1 MVVSMQPLSYTASK
15 GLKVGLIGGLVGG
28 VVLGVFA
35 LVGSM
40 AMGQEVP
47 YVTIARNMGF
57 GDFAV
62 IGGWVLHFV
71 VSLVAGGVFV
81 GVTGL
86 VKSLTLNTIRK
97 SLWVGAL
104 AGIAVWIIVDV
115 PVTGVWIS
123 ADLTNPTF
131 AVGTFILHIVY
142 GIVTALVAVVLLRR
156 GVSTLTKA

>member
-1 MVVSMQPLSYTASK
+1 MQPLSYTASK
-15 GLKVGLIGGLVGG
+15 GLKAGVVGGLVGG
-28 VVLGVFA
+28 VILGVFA

-40 AMGQEVP
+40 ATGVEVP

-62 IGGWVLHFV
+62 AGGWILHFI

-81 GVTGL
+81 AVTGL
-86 VKSLTLNTIRK
+86 VKSLTLKTTRK
-97 SLWVGAL
+97 SLWIGAL
-104 AGIAVWIIVDV
+104 AGVAVWIVVDV
-115 PVTGVWIS
+115 PVTGLWAI
-123 ADLTNPTF
+123 ADLTNPIF

-156 GVSTLTKA
+156 SVLTLTKA

>member
-1 MVVSMQPLSYTASK
+1 VSVLLSSYLASK

-28 VVLGVFA
+28 VLLGVFA

-47 YVTIARNMGF
+47 YVTIARNMGL
-57 GDFAV
+57 GDFAL
-62 IGGWVLHFV
+62 IGGWTLHFI

-86 VKSLTLNTIRK
+86 VKGLTLTTIRK

-104 AGIAVWIIVDV
+104 AGVAVWIVVDV

-123 ADLTNPTF
+123 ADLTNPVF

-142 GIVTALVAVVLLRR
+142 GIVTALVAVALLRR

>member
-1 MVVSMQPLSYTASK
+1 MQLSGYSASK
-15 GLKVGLIGGLVGG
+15 GLKVGLVGGLVGG

-62 IGGWVLHFV
+62 AGGWVLHFI

-81 GVTGL
+81 AVTGV
-86 VKSLTLNTIRK
+86 VKRLTLTTARK
-97 SLWVGAL
+97 SLWVGSL
-104 AGIAVWIIVDV
+104 AGVAVWIVVDV
-115 PVTGVWIS
+115 PVTGLWAIT
-123 ADLTNPTF
+123 DLTNPTF

-156 GVSTLTKA
+156 DVSTLTKA

>member
-1 MVVSMQPLSYTASK
+1 
-15 GLKVGLIGGLVGG
+15 
-28 VVLGVFA
+28 
-35 LVGSM
+35 M

-57 GDFAV
+57 GGSAL
-62 IGGWVLHFV
+62 IAGWVLHFI

-81 GVTGL
+81 AVTGL
-86 VKSLTLNTIRK
+86 VKSLTLKTVRK

-104 AGIAVWIIVDV
+104 AGVAVWIVVDV
-115 PVTGVWIS
+115 PVTGLWAV

-156 GVSTLTKA
+156 DVSTLTKA

>member
-1 MVVSMQPLSYTASK
+1 MDAITQPLSYTASK
-15 GLKVGLIGGLVGG
+15 GLRIGLLGGLVGG

-35 LVGSM
+35 LVGSI

-57 GDFAV
+57 GNTAP
-62 IGGWVLHFV
+62 IAGWILHFI

-86 VKSLTLNTIRK
+86 VKSLALKTIRK

-104 AGIAVWIIVDV
+104 AGVAVWVIVDV
-115 PVTGVWIS
+115 PVTGAWAP
-123 ADLTNPTF
+123 ADLTTPTF

-142 GIVTALVAVVLLRR
+142 GIVTALVAVSLLRR
-156 GVSTLTKA
+156 AVSTLTKA

>member
-1 MVVSMQPLSYTASK
+1 MQPLSYTASK
-15 GLKVGLIGGLVGG
+15 GVQVGFVGGLVGG

-40 AMGQEVP
+40 AMGREVP

-62 IGGWVLHFV
+62 IGGWVLHFI

-81 GVTGL
+81 GVTSL
-86 VKSLTLNTIRK
+86 VKGLALKTIRK

-104 AGIAVWIIVDV
+104 AGVAVWIVVDV
-115 PVTGVWIS
+115 PVTGVWVP
-123 ADLTNPTF
+123 ADLTNPVF

-142 GIVTALVAVVLLRR
+142 GIVTALVAVSLLRR

>member
-1 MVVSMQPLSYTASK
+1 MQPLSYTASK

-62 IGGWVLHFV
+62 IGGWILHFI

-86 VKSLTLNTIRK
+86 VKSLALKTSRK
-97 SLWVGAL
+97 SLWIGAL
-104 AGIAVWIIVDV
+104 AGVAVWIIVDL
-115 PVTGVWIS
+115 PVTGAWAP
-123 ADLTNPTF
+123 ADLTTPVF
-131 AVGTFILHIVY
+131 AVGTFIIHIVY
-142 GIVTALVAVVLLRR
+142 GTVTALVAVSLLRR